1 MDLLEHIQKRVTK
14 IIQGM
19 EHLFCNDR
27 MRELGLFSLEKRS
40 LQEDLTVDFQYLK
53 GSIRKK
59 WTESLA
65 RYVVTGRGEVLSN

>member
-19 EHLFCNDR
+19 EQLSCNDR

-59 WTESLA
+59 GTESLA